1 VEPGTFVAATGGVP
15 VVGAGQSF
23 GVYGPPGTAG
33 TAVVLGA
40 TAVVV
45 LAFELADLVELEQLA
60 PTTQVAASSKTSGL
74 NDTALPGKW
83 ISGSVIANATVT
95 GPVVAGPRLRHE
107 GERSRTARRSGGTVP
122 TLA

>member
-1 VEPGTFVAATGGVP
+1 MAVTGGVP
-15 VVGAGQSF
+15 IVGAGQSV

-60 PTTQVAASSKTSGL
+60 TTQVAASSKTSGL
-74 NDTALPGKW
+74 NDTALPGEW
-83 ISGSVIANATVT
+83 ISGSVIADATVT
-95 GPVVAGPRLRHE
+95 GPRFAGPVV
-107 GERSRTARRSGGTVP
+107 SRG
-122 TLA
+122 